1 MKGTGES
8 VNGASLNEYQDDI
21 ENMDTT
27 EDRAFWKKE
36 STPRLGIGPPA
47 GRSMWHLCTV
57 LSVSAILLFALIIT
71 VAVSNVKVDGKF
83 KALEKTVANLS
94 TSVTSINSKM
104 QTGKETT
111 DNVHIQI
118 NMLKDSLKITERQL
132 DTVTRELRTMDAM
145 ENLKNEV
152 SQIKCALEKLT
163 KNVTS
168 ADCCPMGWTYYSS
181 SCFYFSDEGMSWDSA
196 REYCTRNSA
205 TLVILKNE
213 EKWNWVAKKTKPN
226 FYWIGL
232 TDERTGNWEWV
243 DGTPYYMNRRQW
255 KPGQPDD
262 WTLHGLGG
270 GEDCAHLHND
280 GRLNDD
286 HCSRDYRFVCEAS
299 VMSQESEPSK

>member
-104 QTGKETT
+104 QTGKETSES
-111 DNVHIQI
+111 
-118 NMLKDSLKITERQL
+118 SLAAGQSL
-132 DTVTRELRTMDAM
+132 GWCPPPHPFMRE
-145 ENLKNEV
+145 
-152 SQIKCALEKLT
+152 
-163 KNVTS
+163 VTS
-168 ADCCPMGWTYYSS
+168 ADCCPFGWTYYSS
-181 SCFYFSDEGMSWDSA
+181 GCFYFSDEGMSWDSA

-255 KPGQPDD
+255 RPGQPDD